1 MQCINPAVGWGPF
14 TFANVKRSNVSRCPT
29 LWMEA
34 AMMELQRGNVGA
46 ARKQFAAG
54 AACDPPH
61 HPLLEAWAALEREQ
75 GNAGKAAELTARA
88 NAVQAEQ
95 FAQPPADT

>member
-1 MQCINPAVGWGPF
+1 MC
-14 TFANVKRSNVSRCPT
+14 RCPT
-29 LWMEA
+29 LWMEG
-34 AMMELQRGNVGA
+34 AMMELQRGDVWA
-46 ARKQFAAG
+46 AREKFAAG

-75 GNAGKAAELTARA
+75 GNAGRAAELTARA

-95 FAQPPADT
+95 FARPPADI